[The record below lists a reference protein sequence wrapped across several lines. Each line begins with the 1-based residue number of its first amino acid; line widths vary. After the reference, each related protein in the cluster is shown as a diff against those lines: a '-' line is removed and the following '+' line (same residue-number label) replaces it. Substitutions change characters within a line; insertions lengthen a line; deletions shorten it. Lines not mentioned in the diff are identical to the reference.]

1 MVNNLRFADDI
12 VLLAG
17 SMDDLRTM
25 LQELNSAAKSYGLQ
39 MNAAK
44 TKIMAN
50 SNNATD
56 VDLDNNSKSMCT
68 SDKEYPSTGTVR
80 ERRYPEEFSLDGQHM
95 ENLVMSLIPNFH
107 KTLKHRFLTSVS
119 CRP

>member
-17 SMDDLRTM
+17 SMDDLKTM

-56 VDLDNNSKSMCT
+56 VDLDNNSKI
-68 SDKEYPSTGTVR
+68 KVVNEYVYLGQRISFDR
-80 ERRYPEEFSLDGQHM
+80 DSQRAEISRRIEFGW
-95 ENLVMSLIPNFH
+95 
-107 KTLKHRFLTSVS
+107 TA
-119 CRP
+119 